1 MNGAGAVIK
10 IEAIVSRLPDHEL
23 AIRRL
28 SARDAAFQSLCSD
41 FEDGAAA
48 LRRWSEAGAAYSA
61 RAEEYRE
68 LLDDLVAEILKDL
81 DTHLMR
87 VSQIRG

>member
-1 MNGAGAVIK
+1 MIK

-28 SARDAAFQSLCSD
+28 CALDAAFLALCVD
-41 FEDGAAA
+41 FEDGAVA
-48 LRRWSEAGAAYSA
+48 LRRWSEAGATYSA

-87 VSQIRG
+87 VSQIRD